1 MMNVSFAP
9 WQLLTVIALTKHW
22 SMLGKLV
29 LWPKFKETLTQIRN
43 LYELNHDSD
52 PIRPNYATLEKQS
65 KKKTIQK
72 DRQADLV

>member
-52 PIRPNYATLEKQS
+52 PIRPNYATLEKK